1 MFKKDSSLGMRA
13 ILFLIL
19 AIIFMFADRRNIA
32 FHRIRQVMDYAVFPV
47 QYAVDLP
54 IDMTNTIIS
63 DFSTQ
68 QQLLKD
74 NASLHA
80 QVLLLQ
86 AQLQKQYAIVSE
98 NKQLK
103 ELLSASDQAS
113 GQVLEAQLLAIST
126 DPFLHQVILD
136 KGTKDGVFQGQPVL
150 DSSGVMGQVIQADV
164 FTSRVMLLT
173 DPKSAIPVQIK
184 RNGIRAIAEGTGGAD
199 NLLKL
204 IYVTNTTDIEVGD
217 ELVTSGLGQC
227 YPVGYPVGTVITVSH
242 PADSQFAEII
252 VVPSARLNRSRLV
265 LLVWPVNYPSSR
277 NSA

>member
-1 MFKKDSSLGMRA
+1 
-13 ILFLIL
+13 
-19 AIIFMFADRRNIA
+19 MFADRRNIA

-126 DPFLHQVILD
+126 DPFC
-136 KGTKDGVFQGQPVL
+136 
-150 DSSGVMGQVIQADV
+150 
-164 FTSRVMLLT
+164 
-173 DPKSAIPVQIK
+173 IK
-184 RNGIRAIAEGTGGAD
+184 
-199 NLLKL
+199 
-204 IYVTNTTDIEVGD
+204 
-217 ELVTSGLGQC
+217 
-227 YPVGYPVGTVITVSH
+227 
-242 PADSQFAEII
+242 
-252 VVPSARLNRSRLV
+252 
-265 LLVWPVNYPSSR
+265 
-277 NSA
+277 

>member
-1 MFKKDSSLGMRA
+1 MRA

-19 AIIFMFADRRNIA
+19 AIVFMFADRRNIA

-47 QYAVDLP
+47 QYVVNLP

-103 ELLSASDQAS
+103 ELLSASD
-113 GQVLEAQLLAIST
+113 
-126 DPFLHQVILD
+126 
-136 KGTKDGVFQGQPVL
+136 K
-150 DSSGVMGQVIQADV
+150 
-164 FTSRVMLLT
+164 
-173 DPKSAIPVQIK
+173 
-184 RNGIRAIAEGTGGAD
+184 
-199 NLLKL
+199 
-204 IYVTNTTDIEVGD
+204 
-217 ELVTSGLGQC
+217 TSG
-227 YPVGYPVGTVITVSH
+227 
-242 PADSQFAEII
+242 
-252 VVPSARLNRSRLV
+252 
-265 LLVWPVNYPSSR
+265 
-277 NSA
+277 